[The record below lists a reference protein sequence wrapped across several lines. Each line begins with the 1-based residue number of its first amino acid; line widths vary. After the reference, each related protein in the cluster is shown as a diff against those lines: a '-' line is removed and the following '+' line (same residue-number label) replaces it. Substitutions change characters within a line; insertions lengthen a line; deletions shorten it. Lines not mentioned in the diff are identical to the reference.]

1 MNLKE
6 RLMLVKRP
14 SDRAFGITLAILF
27 ALTFIV
33 FYYIFDVN
41 LIWAPWVS
49 IIFVLIALL
58 APGVLLPLNRLW
70 LKLASQ
76 LSKINNIVLLGVFFL
91 LAIIPTG
98 LTLRIFGYDPM
109 GKKRKKTNNS
119 YWTQIDRHTD
129 TETLKDLF

>member
-1 MNLKE
+1 
-6 RLMLVKRP
+6 MLVKRP

-33 FYYIFDVN
+33 FYYIFDVS

-49 IIFVLIALL
+49 IIFFLIALL

-70 LKLASQ
+70 LKLANRLSQ
-76 LSKINNIVLLGVFFL
+76 INNIVLLGVFFFV
-91 LAIIPTG
+91 AILPTG

-109 GKKRKKTNNS
+109 GKKRKKTNSS

>member
-1 MNLKE
+1 
-6 RLMLVKRP
+6 MLVKRP

-33 FYYIFDVN
+33 FYYIFDVS

-49 IIFVLIALL
+49 IIFFLIALL
-58 APGVLLPLNRLW
+58 APGVLLPLNRIW
-70 LKLASQ
+70 LKLANRLSQ
-76 LSKINNIVLLGVFFL
+76 INNIVLLGVFFFV
-91 LAIIPTG
+91 AILPTG

-109 GKKRKKTNNS
+109 GKKRKKTNSS

>member
-1 MNLKE
+1 MQG
-6 RLMLVKRP
+6 KRP
-14 SDRAFGITLAILF
+14 SDRAFGITVAILF

-33 FYYIFDVN
+33 FYYIFDVS

-49 IIFVLIALL
+49 IFFFLIALL

-70 LKLASQ
+70 LKLANQ
-76 LSKINNIVLLGVFFL
+76 LSQINNIVILGVFFF
-91 LAIIPTG
+91 LAILPTG

>member
-1 MNLKE
+1 MQ
-6 RLMLVKRP
+6 VKRL
-14 SDRAFGITLAILF
+14 SDRTFGISLAILF

-33 FYYIFDVN
+33 FYYIFN
-41 LIWAPWVS
+41 ISLFWAPWVS
-49 IIFVLIALL
+49 IVFSLIALL
-58 APGVLLPLNRLW
+58 APGVLMPLNRLW
-70 LKLASQ
+70 SKLANQ
-76 LSKINNIVLLGVFFL
+76 LSQINNIVLLGVFFF
-91 LAIIPTG
+91 LAILPTG

>member
-1 MNLKE
+1 MQ
-6 RLMLVKRP
+6 VKPP

-33 FYYIFDVN
+33 FYYVFDIS

-49 IIFVLIALL
+49 IIFVLIALM
-58 APGVLLPLNRLW
+58 APGVLMPLNRLW
-70 LKLASQ
+70 LKLASK
-76 LSKINNIVLLGVFFL
+76 LSQINNIVLLGVFFF
-91 LAIIPTG
+91 LAILPTG

-119 YWTQIDRHTD
+119 YWTKIDRHTD

>member
-1 MNLKE
+1 
-6 RLMLVKRP
+6 MLVKRP

-33 FYYIFDVN
+33 FYYIFDVS

-49 IIFVLIALL
+49 ILFFLIALL

-70 LKLASQ
+70 LKLANRLSQ
-76 LSKINNIVLLGVFFL
+76 INNIVLLGVFFFV
-91 LAIIPTG
+91 AILPTG
-98 LTLRIFGYDPM
+98 LTLRLFGYDPM
-109 GKKRKKTNNS
+109 GKKRKKTNSS
-119 YWTQIDRHTD
+119 YWTRIDRHTD

>member
-1 MNLKE
+1 
-6 RLMLVKRP
+6 MLVKRP

-27 ALTFIV
+27 AITFIV
-33 FYYIFDVN
+33 FYYIFDVS

-49 IIFVLIALL
+49 ILFFLIALL

-70 LKLASQ
+70 LKLANRLSQ
-76 LSKINNIVLLGVFFL
+76 INNIVLLGVFFFV
-91 LAIIPTG
+91 AILPTG
-98 LTLRIFGYDPM
+98 LTLRLFGYDPM
-109 GKKRKKTNNS
+109 GKKRKKTNSS

>member
-1 MNLKE
+1 MQ
-6 RLMLVKRP
+6 VKRL
-14 SDRAFGITLAILF
+14 SDRTFGITIAILF

-33 FYYIFDVN
+33 FYYIFDIN
-41 LIWAPWVS
+41 LFWAPWVC
-49 IIFVLIALL
+49 IVFALIALS
-58 APGVLLPLNRLW
+58 APGVLMPLNRLW
-70 LKLASQ
+70 LRLASQ
-76 LSKINNIVLLGVFFL
+76 LSRINNVVLLGIFFL

-98 LTLRIFGYDPM
+98 LTLKIFGYDPM